1 MIDCYFINISNAA
14 KIQKNS
20 ECSVQKAELF
30 EDYGGY
36 GVFGAPSRAHQTA
49 NKRPQGTF
57 YKSPGS
63 LCKLLQTT
71 HTINGGSWLLLF
83 ILYEEIN

>member
-49 NKRPQGTF
+49 NKRPQGAF
-57 YKSPGS
+57 INPRDRYANY
-63 LCKLLQTT
+63 CKQRTP
-71 HTINGGSWLLLF
+71 
-83 ILYEEIN
+83 